1 MADCENLI
9 SLSLPVSFTI
19 LTCNLVLSYKFHGNL
34 KTDRYFFLKKLDN
47 PKINHQFTSPPSFK
61 DIENKE
67 GN

>member
-34 KTDRYFFLKKLDN
+34 KTDR
-47 PKINHQFTSPPSFK
+47 
-61 DIENKE
+61 
-67 GN
+67 